1 MGVRLEAFRSPRK
14 RILAAIAVIGLIA
27 AACGGGGE
35 TATGDSATGEP
46 AMDESTADESTTG
59 EFAPDD
65 EAILFEGGVIQ
76 PLSDG
81 FPSREISLV
90 VVDDPGTRDAIY
102 AVNMAEALSAIS
114 PVNVVVTYE
123 TAPQGGTLPILS
135 DLERRPG
142 GPEGYYPVVVV
153 IPGTV
158 TDFHVEP
165 ITREFGISLED
176 VSFLIASESQPY
188 TFAQRKDAPWGLD
201 FLDFIAYAQANPGE
215 LRYLATSVGGGND
228 IAMEWLLDGLGIT
241 VNKIPAGGHQEAL
254 SAIGAGEGDFTL
266 TRPELARQFEVD
278 GRVDITFQMNDE
290 LSEPWASEPGSDRIA
305 TTSIYSELNIPDIS
319 FGLVLG
325 MMTSSD
331 VPLSHQRWLSELF
344 LAGVA
349 TPGWQDRLTTVAGLD
364 IFKEPWDRE
373 RANREAALL
382 YESTEP
388 VVRRVGLH
396 WEDN

>member
-1 MGVRLEAFRSPRK
+1 MRVRPEAVRSPRK
-14 RILAAIAVIGLIA
+14 RILAAVAAIGLIA
-27 AACGGGGE
+27 AACGGGE
-35 TATGDSATGEP
+35 SATGD
-46 AMDESTADESTTG
+46 
-59 EFAPDD
+59 FAPDD
-65 EAILFEGGVIQ
+65 EAIRFEGGVIQ

-123 TAPQGGTLPILS
+123 SAPQGGTLPILS
-135 DLERRPG
+135 DLKGRPG
-142 GPEGYYPVVVV
+142 GPEGYFPVVVV

-165 ITREFGISLED
+165 ITREFGISLDD

-188 TFAQRKDAPWGLD
+188 TFAQRTDAAWGLD
-201 FLDFIAYAQANPGE
+201 FLEFISYAQANPGE

-254 SAIGAGEGDFTL
+254 SAIGAGQGDFTL

-278 GRVDITFQMNDE
+278 GRVDVTFQMNSE
-290 LSEPWASEPGSDRIA
+290 LSQPWASEPGSDRIV
-305 TTSIYSELNIPDIS
+305 TTGIYDELGIPDIS

-349 TPGWQDRLTTVAGLD
+349 TPEWQDRLTTVAGLD
-364 IFKEPWDRE
+364 IFKEPWDLE
-373 RANREAALL
+373 RANREAASL

>member
-1 MGVRLEAFRSPRK
+1 MGVPVTAVRSSQR
-14 RILAAIAVIGLIA
+14 RIVAAVAVIGLIA
-27 AACGGGGE
+27 AACGGDE
-35 TATGDSATGEP
+35 PSA
-46 AMDESTADESTTG
+46 G

-65 EAILFEGGVIQ
+65 EVIRFENGVIQ

-81 FPSREISLV
+81 FPSREISLI

-102 AVNMAEALSAIS
+102 AVNMAAALSAIS

-123 TAPQGGTLPILS
+123 SEPQGGTLPILTE
-135 DLERRPG
+135 LEGRPG
-142 GPEGYYPVVVV
+142 GREGYYPVVVV

-176 VSFLIASESQPY
+176 ISFLIASESQPY
-188 TFAQRKDAPWGLD
+188 TFAQRIDAPWGLD
-201 FLDFIAYAQANPGE
+201 FLDFIEFGRANPGQ

-254 SAIGAGEGDFTL
+254 SAIGAGQGDFTL

-278 GRVDITFQMNDE
+278 KRIDVTFQMNSE
-290 LSEPWASEPGSDRIA
+290 LSEPWASESGSGRIA
-305 TTSIYSELNIPDIS
+305 TTSIYDGLGIPDVS

-325 MMTSSD
+325 MMTKSD

-364 IFKEPWDRE
+364 IFDTPWGLE
-373 RANREAALL
+373 RANREAASL
-382 YESTEP
+382 YASTES
-388 VVRRVGLH
+388 VVRKVGLH
-396 WEDN
+396 WEVN

>member
-35 TATGDSATGEP
+35 TATGDSA
-46 AMDESTADESTTG
+46 TG

-201 FLDFIAYAQANPGE
+201 FLDFIAYARANPGE

>member
-1 MGVRLEAFRSPRK
+1 MGVPVTAVRSSQR
-14 RILAAIAVIGLIA
+14 RIVAAVAVIGLIA
-27 AACGGGGE
+27 AACGGDE
-35 TATGDSATGEP
+35 PSA
-46 AMDESTADESTTG
+46 G

-65 EAILFEGGVIQ
+65 EVIRLENGVIQ

-81 FPSREISLV
+81 FPSREISLI

-102 AVNMAEALSAIS
+102 AVNMAAALSAIS

-123 TAPQGGTLPILS
+123 SEPQGGTLPILTE
-135 DLERRPG
+135 LEGRPG
-142 GPEGYYPVVVV
+142 GREGYYPVVVV

-176 VSFLIASESQPY
+176 ISFLIASESQPY
-188 TFAQRKDAPWGLD
+188 TFAQRIDAPWGLD
-201 FLDFIAYAQANPGE
+201 FLDFIEFGRANPGQ

-254 SAIGAGEGDFTL
+254 SAIGAGQGDFTL

-278 GRVDITFQMNDE
+278 KRIDVTFQMNSE
-290 LSEPWASEPGSDRIA
+290 LSEPWASESGSGRIA
-305 TTSIYSELNIPDIS
+305 TTSIYDGLGIPDVS

-325 MMTSSD
+325 MMTKSD

-364 IFKEPWDRE
+364 IFDTPWGLE
-373 RANREAALL
+373 RANREAASL
-382 YESTEP
+382 YASTES

>member
-1 MGVRLEAFRSPRK
+1 MGVPVTAVRSSQR
-14 RILAAIAVIGLIA
+14 RIVAAVAVIGLIA
-27 AACGGGGE
+27 AACGGDE
-35 TATGDSATGEP
+35 PSA
-46 AMDESTADESTTG
+46 G

-65 EAILFEGGVIQ
+65 EVIRFENGVIQ

-81 FPSREISLV
+81 FPSREISLI

-102 AVNMAEALSAIS
+102 AVNMAAALSAIS

-123 TAPQGGTLPILS
+123 SEPQGGTLPILTE
-135 DLERRPG
+135 LEGRPG
-142 GPEGYYPVVVV
+142 GREGYYPVVVV

-176 VSFLIASESQPY
+176 ISFLIASESQPY
-188 TFAQRKDAPWGLD
+188 TFAQRIDAPWGLD
-201 FLDFIAYAQANPGE
+201 FLDFIEFGRANPGQ

-254 SAIGAGEGDFTL
+254 SAIGAGQGDFTL

-278 GRVDITFQMNDE
+278 KRIDVTFQMNSE
-290 LSEPWASEPGSDRIA
+290 LSEPWASESGSGRIA
-305 TTSIYSELNIPDIS
+305 TTSIYDGLGIPDVS

-325 MMTSSD
+325 MMTKSD

-364 IFKEPWDRE
+364 IFDTPWGLE
-373 RANREAALL
+373 RANREAASL
-382 YESTEP
+382 YASTES

>member
-1 MGVRLEAFRSPRK
+1 MRVRPEAVRSPRK
-14 RILAAIAVIGLIA
+14 RILAAVAAIGLIA
-27 AACGGGGE
+27 AACGGGE
-35 TATGDSATGEP
+35 SATGD
-46 AMDESTADESTTG
+46 
-59 EFAPDD
+59 FAPDD
-65 EAILFEGGVIQ
+65 EAIRFEGGVIQ

-123 TAPQGGTLPILS
+123 SAPQGGTLPILS
-135 DLERRPG
+135 DLKGRPG
-142 GPEGYYPVVVV
+142 GPEGYFPVVVV

-165 ITREFGISLED
+165 ITREFGISLDD

-188 TFAQRKDAPWGLD
+188 TFAQRTDAPWGLD
-201 FLDFIAYAQANPGE
+201 FLDFISYAQANPGE

-254 SAIGAGEGDFTL
+254 SAIGAGQGDFTL

-278 GRVDITFQMNDE
+278 GRVDVTFQMNSE
-290 LSEPWASEPGSDRIA
+290 LSQPWASEPGSDRIV
-305 TTSIYSELNIPDIS
+305 TTGIYDELGIPDIS

-349 TPGWQDRLTTVAGLD
+349 TPEWQDRLTTVAGLD
-364 IFKEPWDRE
+364 IFKEPWDLE
-373 RANREAALL
+373 RANREAASL

>member
-1 MGVRLEAFRSPRK
+1 MGVPVTAVRSSQR
-14 RILAAIAVIGLIA
+14 RIVAAVAVIGLIA
-27 AACGGGGE
+27 AACGGDE
-35 TATGDSATGEP
+35 PSA
-46 AMDESTADESTTG
+46 G

-65 EAILFEGGVIQ
+65 EVIRFENGVIQ

-81 FPSREISLV
+81 FPSREISLI

-102 AVNMAEALSAIS
+102 AVNMAAALSAIS

-123 TAPQGGTLPILS
+123 SEPQGGTLPILTE
-135 DLERRPG
+135 LEGRPG
-142 GPEGYYPVVVV
+142 GREGYYPVVVV

-176 VSFLIASESQPY
+176 ISFLIASESQPY
-188 TFAQRKDAPWGLD
+188 TFAQRIDAPWGLD
-201 FLDFIAYAQANPGE
+201 FLDFIEFGRANPGQ

-228 IAMEWLLDGLGIT
+228 IAMEWLLDGLGIM

-254 SAIGAGEGDFTL
+254 SAIGAGQGDFTL

-278 GRVDITFQMNDE
+278 KRIDVTFQMNSE
-290 LSEPWASEPGSDRIA
+290 LSEPWASESGSGRIA
-305 TTSIYSELNIPDIS
+305 TTSIYDGLGIPDVS

-325 MMTSSD
+325 MMTKSD

-364 IFKEPWDRE
+364 IFDTPWGLE
-373 RANREAALL
+373 RANREAASL
-382 YESTEP
+382 YASTES

>member
-1 MGVRLEAFRSPRK
+1 MRVRPEAVRSPRK
-14 RILAAIAVIGLIA
+14 RILAAVAAIGLIA
-27 AACGGGGE
+27 AACGGGE
-35 TATGDSATGEP
+35 SATGD
-46 AMDESTADESTTG
+46 
-59 EFAPDD
+59 FAPDD
-65 EAILFEGGVIQ
+65 EAIRFEGGVIQ

-123 TAPQGGTLPILS
+123 SAPQGGTLPILS
-135 DLERRPG
+135 DLKGRPG
-142 GPEGYYPVVVV
+142 GPEGYFPVVVV

-165 ITREFGISLED
+165 ITREFGISLDD

-188 TFAQRKDAPWGLD
+188 TFAQRTDAAWGLD
-201 FLDFIAYAQANPGE
+201 FLDFISYAQANPGE

-254 SAIGAGEGDFTL
+254 SAIGAGQGDFTL

-278 GRVDITFQMNDE
+278 GRVDVTFQMNSE
-290 LSEPWASEPGSDRIA
+290 LSQPWASEPGSDRIV
-305 TTSIYSELNIPDIS
+305 TTGIYDELGIPDIS

-349 TPGWQDRLTTVAGLD
+349 TPEWQDRLTTVAGLD
-364 IFKEPWDRE
+364 IFKEPWDLE
-373 RANREAALL
+373 RANREAASL